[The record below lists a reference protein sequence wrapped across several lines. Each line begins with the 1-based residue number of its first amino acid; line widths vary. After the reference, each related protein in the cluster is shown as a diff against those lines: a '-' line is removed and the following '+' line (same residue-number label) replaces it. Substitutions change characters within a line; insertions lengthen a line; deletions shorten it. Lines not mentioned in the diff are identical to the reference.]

1 MTAWYA
7 GQEGNENADWI
18 GHILRG
24 NRLLKHVI
32 EGKVKGR
39 MQVTE
44 RRGIRRKQL
53 LNERVLQIERGSTR
67 SHPVENS
74 LWKRLWAIRKKTTEM
89 NE

>member
-1 MTAWYA
+1 VTAWYA
-7 GQEGNENADWI
+7 GQEGTEKADWI

-24 NRLLKHVI
+24 NHLLKYVI
-32 EGKVKGR
+32 EGKVKGG

-53 LNERVLQIERGSTR
+53 LNGRVLQIERGSTR

-74 LWKRLWAIRKKTTEM
+74 LWKRLWPSRKKTTEM